1 MNTKIKLILILLL
14 TTVLS
19 VYGET
24 IDGDSIKLGA
34 KTIPFSE
41 EYGVWTIPE
50 NSKKYVCFSIMR
62 PADLKIT
69 VSMASSE
76 KSEPLMMLFATL
88 QMHMLCTNYDQ
99 RTNKANNQT
108 INIKNVPAGD
118 YKVYIEAQNFISM
131 KMR

>member
-14 TTVLS
+14 TTALS
-19 VYGET
+19 IHGET
-24 IDGDSIKLGA
+24 IDGNSIKLGA

-62 PADLKIT
+62 PEDLKIT

-76 KSEPLMMLFATL
+76 KSEPLMMLFATFRCICFVPI
-88 QMHMLCTNYDQ
+88 MT
-99 RTNKANNQT
+99 REQT
-108 INIKNVPAGD
+108 KPTIKLSTSRMFPLVITR
-118 YKVYIEAQNFISM
+118 YT
-131 KMR
+131 